1 VGPESRA
8 PTVASVTEVPDYSIV
23 LPVYDEEE
31 SLPELYERLKWLLE
45 RLDGDAEV
53 ILVDDGSRDD
63 SFALMLDMNR
73 RDPRFKLLQLSRNFG
88 HQVAITAGLD
98 FAAGRAVIVMDADL
112 QDPPE
117 AVLAMAE
124 RWREGFDV
132 VYGVRRERHG
142 ETRFKRTTASVF
154 YRLLQRLADVEIPP
168 DAGDF
173 RLLDRKALDAYLA
186 MREHDRYVR
195 GMVSWVGFNQIGVGY
210 NRDER
215 RAGKTKYPLRKMMKF
230 AADGIVSF
238 SNAPLRLALALGFI
252 VSVSSFIYGFVAIL
266 LKVTGAFTVPGWTS
280 IIFVTSFLGGVQL
293 IVLGVV
299 GEYVGRTY
307 LESKR
312 RPLYVV
318 NRSAGLAETF
328 TSPDRVVGW
337 PPHRTEA
344 GAEAQSD

>member
-1 VGPESRA
+1 
-8 PTVASVTEVPDYSIV
+8 VTRGTEYSIV
-23 LPVYDEEE
+23 VPVYDEQEA
-31 SLPELYERLKWLLE
+31 LPELYEGLSWLLE

-63 SFALMLDMNR
+63 SYALMLDLNR
-73 RDPRFKLLQLSRNFG
+73 RDPRFKVLQLSRNFG
-88 HQVAITAGLD
+88 HQIAITAGLD

-117 AVLAMAE
+117 TVLAMAK

-132 VYGVRRERHG
+132 VYGVRRERRG
-142 ETRFKRTTASVF
+142 ETRFKRGTAAVF
-154 YRLLQRLADVEIPP
+154 YRLLQRFADVEIPA

-195 GMVSWVGFNQIGVGY
+195 GMVSWVGFNQVGVAY
-210 NRDER
+210 SRDER
-215 RAGKTKYPLRKMMKF
+215 RAGRTKFPFRKMLRF

-238 SNAPLRLALALGFI
+238 SNAPLRLALGLGFV
-252 VSVSSFIYGFVAIL
+252 VSAASFGYGFVAIL
-266 LKVTGAFTVPGWTS
+266 LKVTGAFTVPGWTT
-280 IIFVTSFLGGVQL
+280 IILATSLLGGVQL

-307 LESKR
+307 LETKQ
-312 RPLYVV
+312 RPLYIV
-318 NRSAGLAETF
+318 NRSRGLEDRL
-328 TSPDRVVGW
+328 TSPERVAGRPSIVI
-337 PPHRTEA
+337 TEA
-344 GAEAQSD
+344 EPPTRTD

>member
-1 VGPESRA
+1 M
-8 PTVASVTEVPDYSIV
+8 TDVPDYSIV
-23 LPVYDEEE
+23 VPVYDEQDA
-31 SLPELYERLKWLLE
+31 LPELYERLTWLLE

-63 SFALMLDMNR
+63 SYALMLDLNK

-117 AVLAMAE
+117 TVLAMTE
-124 RWREGFDV
+124 RWREGFEV
-132 VYGVRRERHG
+132 VYGVRGERHG
-142 ETRFKRTTASVF
+142 ETRFKRITAAVF
-154 YRLLQRLADVEIPP
+154 YRLLQRLADVEIPA

-195 GMVSWVGFNQIGVGY
+195 GMVSWVGFNQIGVPY
-210 NRDER
+210 SRDER
-215 RAGKTKYPLRKMMKF
+215 RAGKTKYPFRKMIKF

-238 SNAPLRLALALGFI
+238 SNAPLRLALGLGFI
-252 VSVSSFIYGFVAIL
+252 VSASSFIYGFVAIL
-266 LKVTGAFTVPGWTS
+266 LNVTGAFTVPGWTS
-280 IIFVTSFLGGVQL
+280 TIIVTSFLGGVQL
-293 IVLGVV
+293 IVLGVI

-307 LESKR
+307 VETKG
-312 RPLYVV
+312 RPLYIV
-318 NRSAGLAETF
+318 NREAGLGDRLS
-328 TSPDRVVGW
+328 SPERIVSS
-337 PPHRTEA
+337 PPLNLTEA
-344 GAEAQSD
+344 DRQARND

>member
-1 VGPESRA
+1 
-8 PTVASVTEVPDYSIV
+8 VTDVPDYSIV
-23 LPVYDEEE
+23 VPVYDEQDA
-31 SLPELYERLKWLLE
+31 LPELYERLRWLLE

-63 SFALMLDMNR
+63 SYALMLDLNR

-117 AVLAMAE
+117 TVLAMTE

-142 ETRFKRTTASVF
+142 ETRFKRITAAVF
-154 YRLLQRLADVEIPP
+154 YRLLQRLADVEIPA

-195 GMVSWVGFNQIGVGY
+195 GMVSWVGFNQIGVAY
-210 NRDER
+210 SRDER
-215 RAGKTKYPLRKMMKF
+215 RAGKTKYPFRKMITF

-238 SNAPLRLALALGFI
+238 SNAPLRLALGLGFI
-252 VSVSSFIYGFVAIL
+252 VSASSFVYGFVAIL
-266 LKVTGAFTVPGWTS
+266 LNVTGAFTVPGWTS
-280 IIFVTSFLGGVQL
+280 TIIVTSFLGGVQL
-293 IVLGVV
+293 IVLGVI

-307 LESKR
+307 VETKG
-312 RPLYVV
+312 RPLYIV
-318 NRSAGLAETF
+318 NREAGLADRL
-328 TSPDRVVGW
+328 TSPERIVSS
-337 PPHRTEA
+337 PPRNLTEA
-344 GAEAQSD
+344 DPPARND